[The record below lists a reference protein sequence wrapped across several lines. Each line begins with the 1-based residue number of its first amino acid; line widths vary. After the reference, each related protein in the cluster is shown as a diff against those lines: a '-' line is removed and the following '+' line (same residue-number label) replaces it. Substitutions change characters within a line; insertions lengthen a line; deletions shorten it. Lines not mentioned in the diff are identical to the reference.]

1 MTRLSSSQQINQNTV
16 NAAASR
22 TTGGGSTATATTHS
36 SGNIIQSSATSTTAA
51 SSANYVT
58 PVPPLSSNVIIT
70 GHNKWGIPSTKIT
83 SGGVT
88 VTTSLAP
95 RVRPYSQGPT
105 TLMGSTGALGTG
117 KLSGSA
123 LNQSTGSIGLQQVA
137 STLQPAATTLLHQA
151 LQSQPQSHQ
160 SPLHLNS
167 ISVHHASPASP
178 TFQTNQKS
186 VMTLPVNSS
195 ASVSQSASSSGNN
208 HEVIVSGPMTVTS
221 RRNNDNTSVTLLNA
235 NSSIIN
241 QRMSTFEPYQIMRDT
256 VQQFCEKH
264 FSSIKVYMDKLSHRL
279 PPPTRCGIE
288 GIDFDLEEYYAI
300 ILKRFFN
307 RKANKKG
314 S

>member
-16 NAAASR
+16 NAAAGSR
-22 TTGGGSTATATTHS
+22 TTTGSTAAATTATTHS
-36 SGNIIQSSATSTTAA
+36 SGNIIQSSANSTTA
-51 SSANYVT
+51 STSANNYVT

-88 VTTSLAP
+88 VTTSQTP

-105 TLMGSTGALGTG
+105 TLMGSTGALGAG
-117 KLSGSA
+117 KLSGNA
-123 LNQSTGSIGLQQVA
+123 LNQSTGSIGLQQVSSGGGA
-137 STLQPAATTLLHQA
+137 LQPPAATTLLHQA
-151 LQSQPQSHQ
+151 LQSQPSQSYQ
-160 SPLHLNS
+160 SPLQQNS

-195 ASVSQSASSSGNN
+195 SASVSQSAAAAAAGSSSGSN

-288 GIDFDLEEYYAI
+288 GNEFT
-300 ILKRFFN
+300 
-307 RKANKKG
+307 
-314 S
+314 